1 MAVLPRLHPTMG
13 EMIRLDEEECRDLT
27 REWLVTNGLG
37 GYASGTVAG
46 PNTRRYHGLLM
57 AGLRPPVQRVLLLAE
72 LHASLIGA
80 DGEPQPLT
88 TPSEMRLDGMLPAF
102 RWRIEGRVIERRIW
116 MEQGQNRTV
125 LSYRLLAG
133 APATLR
139 VQPFFAHRPA
149 DLHRSERGVPDAR
162 RIDHGWQVSLD
173 AMTTYLEARPSG
185 TPVDS
190 PSWIHVEHPAE
201 QQRVLDAEE
210 DLFIPGALEL
220 SIAPGSPVAI
230 IAGTDPLPAAWSSTD
245 SLIKARRFE
254 RNVLN
259 ALGDGNHHGMT
270 RQLAL
275 AASQFRVVRALQA
288 PTLPSHGTGGG
299 EEAELRPR
307 KGVGEETQRTIIAGY
322 PWFADWGRD
331 TMIALRGLTLAAGYP
346 HQAREILE
354 TFGSFL
360 DQGMLPNALHDPGEP
375 TEYNTI
381 DATLWLFQAL
391 HHYLGATGDWAFIN
405 SQLPALEEVIRWHV
419 NGTRFGIHMDPA
431 DGLITATAPDY
442 GLTWMD
448 ARDED
453 WVVTPRHGKP
463 VEIAALWYNALR
475 LMSDWTSRADAP
487 VARFAMMAERA
498 RRSAQTRYWYEAGG
512 YLYDVIDGPEGS
524 DASLRP
530 NQLMALGLAYPLI
543 DGERARRSL
552 DRVTEKLLTPFGV
565 RTLSPDDPR
574 YLHRFG
580 GNHRSRDA
588 AYQMGIVWPWLLGP
602 YLDAHLRIHGDSTV
616 VARVLA
622 PFEAHLRD
630 AGIGS
635 ISEIF
640 EAEPPYRP
648 AGAIA
653 QAWSVGEL
661 LWHARR
667 SVRRPVE

>member
-1 MAVLPRLHPTMG
+1 MS
-13 EMIRLDEEECRDLT
+13 EMIRLGAEECRDLT
-27 REWLVTNGLG
+27 LEWLVTNSLG

-57 AGLRPPVQRVLLLAE
+57 AALRPPVQRVLLLAE
-72 LHASLIGA
+72 LHVSVIGS

-102 RWRIEGRVIERRIW
+102 RWRIGGRVIERRIW

-125 LSYRLLAG
+125 ISYRMLAG
-133 APATLR
+133 APTTLR
-139 VQPFFAHRPA
+139 VRPLFAHRPA
-149 DLHRSERGVPDAR
+149 DLHRFERGVADAR
-162 RIDHGWQVSLD
+162 RIAHGWQVALD
-173 AMTTYLEARPSG
+173 GMATHLDARPSG

-201 QQRVLDAEE
+201 RERVLDDDE
-210 DLFIPGALEL
+210 DLFTPGTLEL
-220 SIAPGSPVAI
+220 SIEPGSPVAI
-230 IAGTDPLPAAWSSTD
+230 IAGTDQLPEEWSSAE
-245 SLIKARRFE
+245 SLVAARRFD
-254 RNVLN
+254 RNTLD
-259 ALGDGNHHGMT
+259 ALGDRDQNALT

-275 AASQFRVVRALQA
+275 AASQFRVVRVLQA
-288 PTLPSHGTGGG
+288 PTLPSPASGGG
-299 EEAELRPR
+299 EEM
-307 KGVGEETQRTIIAGY
+307 QRTIIAGY

-331 TMIALRGLTLAAGYP
+331 TMIALRGLTLASGHP
-346 HQAREILE
+346 DQAREILE
-354 TFGSFL
+354 TFVSFL
-360 DQGMLPNALHDPGEP
+360 DQGMLPNALHDPGES
-375 TEYNTI
+375 TEFNTI

-391 HHYLGATGDWAFIN
+391 HHYLEVTADWEFVKA
-405 SQLPALEEVIRWHV
+405 QLPALEEVIRWHV
-419 NGTRFGIHMDPA
+419 NGTRFGIRMDPA
-431 DGLITATAPDY
+431 DGLITATAPGY

-487 VARFAMMAERA
+487 VARFAMMAKRA
-498 RRSAQTRYWYEAGG
+498 RRTAQARYWYEAGG

-543 DGERARRSL
+543 EGERARRSL
-552 DRVTEKLLTPFGV
+552 DRVTEKLLTPFGL

-580 GNHRSRDA
+580 GDHRSRDA

-602 YLDAHLRIHGDSTV
+602 YLDAHLRIHGDPTV

-622 PFEAHLRD
+622 RFEAHLRD

-667 SVRRPVE
+667 

>member
-1 MAVLPRLHPTMG
+1 M
-13 EMIRLDEEECRDLT
+13 
-27 REWLVTNGLG
+27 TNGLG

-46 PNTRRYHGLLM
+46 PNTRRYHGLLV
-57 AGLRPPVQRVLLLAE
+57 AALRPPVQRVVLLAE
-72 LHASLIGA
+72 LHASVIGL
-80 DGEPQPLT
+80 DGEPEWLGN
-88 TPSEMRLDGMLPAF
+88 PSEMELDGTVPAF
-102 RWRIEGRVIERRIW
+102 RWQLAGRVIERRIW
-116 MEQGQNRTV
+116 MEQGHNRTV
-125 LSYRLLAG
+125 ISYQLLSG
-133 APATLR
+133 APVTLR
-139 VQPFFAHRPA
+139 LEPFFAHRPA
-149 DLHRSERGVPDAR
+149 DLHRSQRGAAVVR
-162 RIDHGWQVSLD
+162 RMADGWELSLD
-173 AMTTYLEARPSG
+173 GMTTYLEARPGASVSDA
-185 TPVDS
+185 PV
-190 PSWIHVEHPAE
+190 WLAVEHPAE
-201 QQRVLDAEE
+201 RERALDHEE
-210 DLFIPGALEL
+210 DLFSPGMLEHVIQTGSALAIVAGINPL
-220 SIAPGSPVAI
+220 PVA
-230 IAGTDPLPAAWSSTD
+230 WSGTD
-245 SLIKARRFE
+245 SLAAARRFQRE
-254 RNVLN
+254 TLD
-259 ALGDGNHHGMT
+259 ALGGGHHDAMT
-270 RQLAL
+270 RRLAF
-275 AASQFRVVRALQA
+275 AASQFRVIRVSRA
-288 PTLPSHGTGGG
+288 PTLPSPAGGGGKEIGLLPREGGG
-299 EEAELRPR
+299 ERVP
-307 KGVGEETQRTIIAGY
+307 KGGGAPNIEQRSIIAGY

-331 TMIALRGLTLAAGYP
+331 TMIALRGVTLAAGYP
-346 HQAREILE
+346 DQAREILK
-354 TFGSFL
+354 TFIGFL
-360 DQGMLPNALHDPGEP
+360 DQGMLPNAFHDPGEA
-375 TEYNTI
+375 TEFNTI

-391 HHYLGATGDWAFIN
+391 HHYLEATGDWAFIN
-405 SQLPALEEVIRWHV
+405 AQLPALEEVIRWHV

-431 DGLITATAPDY
+431 DGLITATAPGY

-475 LMSDWTSRADAP
+475 LMSDWTSRADTP

-512 YLYDVIDGPEGS
+512 YLYDVIDGPDGDDS
-524 DASLRP
+524 SLRP

-543 DGERARRSL
+543 DGEPARRSL
-552 DRVTEKLLTPFGV
+552 GRVTERLVTPFGL

-602 YLDAHLRIHGDSTV
+602 YLDAHLRIHGDPTV

-667 SVRRPVE
+667 AVRQPVEST

>member
-1 MAVLPRLHPTMG
+1 
-13 EMIRLDEEECRDLT
+13 MIRLDAEECRDLT

-37 GYASGTVAG
+37 GYASGTVTG

-57 AGLRPPVQRVLLLAE
+57 AALQPPVQRVLLLAQ
-72 LHASLIGA
+72 LHVSVVGP
-80 DGEPQPLT
+80 DGEPQPLK
-88 TPSEMRLDGMLPAF
+88 TPSEVRLDGMLPAF
-102 RWRIEGRVIERRIW
+102 RWGIEGRVLERRIW
-116 MEQGQNRTV
+116 MEQRRNRTV
-125 LSYRLLAG
+125 IAYRMLAG
-133 APATLR
+133 APTTLR

-162 RIDHGWQVSLD
+162 RIAHGWQVSLD
-173 AMTTYLEARPSG
+173 GMTTYLDARPSG
-185 TPVDS
+185 TPADS
-190 PSWIHVEHPAE
+190 PSWVHVEHPAE
-201 QQRVLDAEE
+201 RERVLDDEE
-210 DLFIPGALEL
+210 DLFTPGTLEL
-220 SIAPGSPVAI
+220 SIEPGSPVAI
-230 IAGTDPLPAAWSSTD
+230 IAGTDQLPETWSSGE
-245 SLIKARRFE
+245 SLLAALRFE
-254 RNVLN
+254 RDTID
-259 ALGDGNHHGMT
+259 ALGDGNDDPMT

-275 AASQFRVVRALQA
+275 AASPFRVIRVSQA
-288 PTLPSHGTGGG
+288 PTLPSPESGGG
-299 EEAELRPR
+299 EEI
-307 KGVGEETQRTIIAGY
+307 QRTIIAGY

-346 HQAREILE
+346 DQARHILK
-354 TFGSFL
+354 TFVSFL

-375 TEYNTI
+375 TEFNTI

-391 HHYLGATGDWAFIN
+391 HHYLDATADWEFVRV
-405 SQLPALEEVIRWHV
+405 QLPALEEVVRWHV

-431 DGLITATAPDY
+431 DGLITATAPRY

-463 VEIAALWYNALR
+463 IEIAALWYNALR
-475 LMSDWTSRADAP
+475 LMSDWTGRANAP

-498 RRSAQTRYWYEAGG
+498 RRTAQARYWYEAGG

-543 DGERARRSL
+543 DGERARRAL
-552 DRVTEKLLTPFGV
+552 DRVTEKLLTPFGL

-580 GNHRSRDA
+580 GSHRSRDA

-602 YLDAHLRIHGDSTV
+602 YLDAHLRIHGDPSV

-622 PFEAHLRD
+622 PFEVQLRE
-630 AGIGS
+630 AAIGT

-667 SVRRPVE
+667 YTPR

>member
-1 MAVLPRLHPTMG
+1 
-13 EMIRLDEEECRDLT
+13 MIRLDAEACGDLT

-37 GYASGTVAG
+37 GYAGGTLAG

-57 AGLRPPVQRVLLLAE
+57 AALRPPVERVLLLSE
-72 LHASLIGA
+72 LHASLIGP
-80 DGEPQPLT
+80 GGQPQPLA
-88 TPSEMRLDGMLPAF
+88 TPSEVRLDGMLPAF
-102 RWRIEGRVIERRIW
+102 RWRIGGHVLERRIW
-116 MEQGQNRTV
+116 MEQGRNRTV
-125 LSYRLLAG
+125 ITYRMLTG

-149 DLHRSERGVPDAR
+149 DVQRSQRAAPEVGQIAR
-162 RIDHGWQVSLD
+162 GWQVSLD
-173 AMTTYLEARPSG
+173 GTTTHLEVRPAVS
-185 TPVDS
+185 TSDT
-190 PSWIHVEHPAE
+190 PSWIHVEHAAE
-201 QQRVLDAEE
+201 RERGLDDEE
-210 DLFIPGALEL
+210 DLFSPGLLDLA
-220 SIAPGSPVAI
+220 IQPGSPVTI
-230 IAGTDPLPAAWSSTD
+230 SAGTDPLPDSWSAAE
-245 SLIKARRFE
+245 SLLAARRFE
-254 RNVLN
+254 RETLE
-259 ALGDGNHHGMT
+259 ALGDGDHDALT
-270 RQLAL
+270 RRLAL
-275 AASQFRVVRALQA
+275 AASQFRVLRVSQQR
-288 PTLPSHGTGGG
+288 G
-299 EEAELRPR
+299 E
-307 KGVGEETQRTIIAGY
+307 QRTIIAGY

-331 TMIALRGLTLAAGYP
+331 TMVALRGLTLAAGYP
-346 HQAREILE
+346 DQARQILK
-354 TFGSFL
+354 TFVSYL
-360 DQGMLPNALHDPGEP
+360 DQGMLPNAFHDPGES
-375 TEYNTI
+375 TEFNTI

-391 HHYLGATGDWAFIN
+391 HHYLEATGDWAFVKA
-405 SQLPALEEVIRWHV
+405 QLPSFEEIVRWHV

-431 DGLITATAPDY
+431 DGLLTATAPGY

-448 ARDED
+448 ARHEE

-475 LMSDWTSRADAP
+475 LMGDWASRSGQPA
-487 VARFAMMAERA
+487 ARFGMMAQRA
-498 RRSAQTRYWYEAGG
+498 KRAAARYWYEAGG

-530 NQLMALGLAYPLI
+530 NQLMALGLVYPLI
-543 DGERARRSL
+543 DGEWAQRSL
-552 DRVTEKLLTPFGV
+552 DRVTEKLLTPFGL

-602 YLDAHLRIHGDSTV
+602 YLDAHLRVQGDPTV
-616 VARVLA
+616 VARVLK
-622 PFEAHLRD
+622 PFEAHFRE

-635 ISEIF
+635 VSEIF

-667 SVRRPVE
+667 YTPR

>member
-1 MAVLPRLHPTMG
+1 
-13 EMIRLDEEECRDLT
+13 MIRLDAEACRDLT
-27 REWLVTNGLG
+27 REWLVTNGIG

-57 AGLRPPVQRVLLLAE
+57 AALHPPVQRVLVLAE
-72 LHASLIGA
+72 LHVSVVRS
-80 DGEPQPLT
+80 DGEPQPLK
-88 TPSEMRLDGMLPAF
+88 TPSEVRLDGMLPAF
-102 RWRIEGRVIERRIW
+102 RWRIEGRVLERRIW
-116 MEQGQNRTV
+116 MEQGRNRTV
-125 LSYRLLAG
+125 IAYRMLAG
-133 APATLR
+133 GPATLR

-149 DLHRSERGVPDAR
+149 DLHRSERGVPNVR
-162 RIDHGWQVSLD
+162 RIAHGWQVSLD
-173 AMTTYLEARPSG
+173 GMTTYLEVRPVPTASDA
-185 TPVDS
+185 PA
-190 PSWIHVEHPAE
+190 WIQVEHAAE
-201 QQRVLDAEE
+201 RERALDDEE
-210 DLFIPGALEL
+210 DLFMPGTLEL
-220 SIAPGSPVAI
+220 SIESGSPVTI
-230 IAGTDPLPAAWSSTD
+230 IAGTDQPPETWSSAE
-245 SLIKARRFE
+245 SLLAARRFE
-254 RNVLN
+254 RDTIV
-259 ALGDGNHHGMT
+259 ALGDAKHDAIT

-275 AASQFRVVRALQA
+275 AASQFRVVRVSQA
-288 PTLPSHGTGGG
+288 PTLPSPRGGG
-299 EEAELRPR
+299 EEM
-307 KGVGEETQRTIIAGY
+307 QRTIIAGY

-346 HQAREILE
+346 DQARQILK
-354 TFGSFL
+354 TFVSFL
-360 DQGMLPNALHDPGEP
+360 DQGMLPNALHDPGEA
-375 TEYNTI
+375 TEFNTI

-391 HHYLGATGDWAFIN
+391 HHYLDATADWEFVRA
-405 SQLPALEEVIRWHV
+405 QLPALEEVIRWHV

-431 DGLITATAPDY
+431 DGLITATAPGY

-475 LMSDWTSRADAP
+475 LMSDWTSRANVP

-498 RRSAQTRYWYEAGG
+498 KRAGGRYWFEAGG
-512 YLYDVIDGPEGS
+512 YLYDVIDGPDGN

-530 NQLMALGLAYPLI
+530 NQLMALGLAYPLV
-543 DGERARRSL
+543 DGDRARRSL
-552 DRVTEKLLTPFGV
+552 DRVTEKLLTPFGL

-602 YLDAHLRIHGDSTV
+602 YLDAHLRSHGDPSV

-622 PFEAHLRD
+622 PFEAHLRE

-667 SVRRPVE
+667 YTPR

>member
-1 MAVLPRLHPTMG
+1 
-13 EMIRLDEEECRDLT
+13 MIRLDAEECRDLS

-37 GYASGTVAG
+37 GYASGTVTG

-57 AGLRPPVQRVLLLAE
+57 AALRPPVRRVLLLAE
-72 LHASLIGA
+72 LHASIVGA
-80 DGEPQPLT
+80 DAAGHPLT
-88 TPSEMRLDGMLPAF
+88 VPSEMRLDGTLPAF
-102 RWRIEGRVIERRIW
+102 RWAMEGRVLERRIW
-116 MEQGQNRTV
+116 MEQGRNRTV
-125 LSYRLLAG
+125 ISYRMLTG
-133 APATLR
+133 TPATLR
-139 VQPFFAHRPA
+139 VKPFFAHRPA
-149 DLHRSERGVPDAR
+149 ELHRTERGAPDVHRLA
-162 RIDHGWQVSLD
+162 HGWQVSLD
-173 AMTTYLEARPSG
+173 GTTTQLEARPAGAVSD
-185 TPVDS
+185 VVA
-190 PSWIHVEHPAE
+190 WIHVEHEAE
-201 QQRVLDAEE
+201 RERVLDDEE
-210 DLFIPGALEL
+210 ELFSPGVLEL
-220 SIAPGSPVAI
+220 AIQPGSPVTI
-230 IAGTDPLPAAWSSTD
+230 IAGTDPLPDQWSTAD
-245 SLIKARRFE
+245 SLLAARRFE
-254 RNVLN
+254 HDTIT
-259 ALGDGNHHGMT
+259 ALGDRDHDAMT

-275 AASQFRVVRALQA
+275 AASQFRVIRE
-288 PTLPSHGTGGG
+288 GG
-299 EEAELRPR
+299 EQIE
-307 KGVGEETQRTIIAGY
+307 QRTIIAGY

-346 HQAREILE
+346 DQARQILQ
-354 TFGSFL
+354 TFIDDL
-360 DQGMLPNALHDPGEP
+360 DQGMLPNAFHDPGEA

-391 HHYLGATGDWAFIN
+391 HHYLEVTGDWDFVKDEL
-405 SQLPALEEVIRWHV
+405 SALEEVVRWHV
-419 NGTRFGIHMDPA
+419 NGTRFDIHMDLE
-431 DGLITATAPDY
+431 DGLLTATAPGY

-448 ARDED
+448 ARDQD

-475 LMSDWTSRADAP
+475 LMSDWTSRTNGP

-498 RRSAQTRYWYEAGG
+498 RRSANARYWFDSGG
-512 YLYDVIDGPEGS
+512 YLYDVIDGPEGD

-530 NQLMALGLAYPLI
+530 NQLMALGLTYSLV

-552 DRVTEKLLTPFGV
+552 DRVTEKLLTPFGL

-580 GNHRSRDA
+580 GDHRSRDA

-602 YLDAHLRIHGDSTV
+602 YLDAHQRIHGDPTV

-622 PFEAHLRD
+622 PFEAHFRD
-630 AGIGS
+630 AGVGS

-667 SVRRPVE
+667 YTPR

>member
-1 MAVLPRLHPTMG
+1 
-13 EMIRLDEEECRDLT
+13 MIRLDAEECRDLT

-57 AGLRPPVQRVLLLAE
+57 AALRPPVQRVLLLAE
-72 LHASLIGA
+72 LHVWVMGP
-80 DGEPQPLT
+80 DGEPQPLK
-88 TPSEMRLDGMLPAF
+88 TPSEMRLDGMLPVF
-102 RWRIEGRVIERRIW
+102 RWGIEGRVLERRIW
-116 MEQGQNRTV
+116 MEQGRNRTV
-125 LSYRLLAG
+125 ISYRMLAG
-133 APATLR
+133 APTTLR
-139 VQPFFAHRPA
+139 VQPFLAHRPA
-149 DLHRSERGVPDAR
+149 DLHRSERGVPDVR
-162 RIDHGWQVSLD
+162 RIAHGWQVSFD
-173 AMTTYLEARPSG
+173 GMTTYLEVRPVPTAG
-185 TPVDS
+185 DAPA
-190 PSWIHVEHPAE
+190 WIHVKHAAE
-201 QQRVLDAEE
+201 RERVLDDEE
-210 DLFIPGALEL
+210 VLFSPGVLEL
-220 SIAPGSPVAI
+220 PIQPGSPVTI
-230 IAGTDPLPAAWSSTD
+230 IAGTDPLPDTWSSAY
-245 SLIKARRFE
+245 SLMAARRFE
-254 RNVLN
+254 RETLK
-259 ALGDGNHHGMT
+259 ALGDGNHDAIT

-275 AASQFRVVRALQA
+275 AASQFRVVRVSQA
-288 PTLPSHGTGGG
+288 PITPPPYPPPQAGEGKWSGKGGG
-299 EEAELRPR
+299 EEM
-307 KGVGEETQRTIIAGY
+307 QRTIIAGY

-346 HQAREILE
+346 DQARQILK
-354 TFGSFL
+354 TFVSFL
-360 DQGMLPNALHDPGEP
+360 DQGMLPNALHYPGEP
-375 TEYNTI
+375 TEFNTI

-391 HHYLGATGDWAFIN
+391 HHYLDATGDWEFIKA
-405 SQLPALEEVIRWHV
+405 QLPSLEEIIRWHV

-431 DGLITATAPDY
+431 DGLITATAPGY
-442 GLTWMD
+442 GVTWMD

-453 WVVTPRHGKP
+453 WVVTPRQGKP

-475 LMSDWTSRADAP
+475 LLSDWTSRANAP

-498 RRSAQTRYWYEAGG
+498 KRAGVRYWFEAGD
-512 YLYDVIDGPEGS
+512 YLYDVIDGAEGS

-543 DGERARRSL
+543 DGDRARRSL
-552 DRVTEKLLTPFGV
+552 DRVTEKLLTPFGL

-580 GNHRSRDA
+580 GDHRSRDA

-602 YLDAHLRIHGDSTV
+602 YLDAHLRIHGDPSV

-622 PFEAHLRD
+622 PFEAHLRE

-648 AGAIA
+648 VGAIA

-667 SVRRPVE
+667 YTPR

>member
-1 MAVLPRLHPTMG
+1 
-13 EMIRLDEEECRDLT
+13 MIRLGAEECRDLT

-37 GYASGTVAG
+37 GYASGTVGG
-46 PNTRRYHGLLM
+46 PNTRRYHGFLV
-57 AGLRPPVQRVLLLAE
+57 AALRPPVQRVLLLAE
-72 LHASLIGA
+72 LHVSVVGQNGEAS
-80 DGEPQPLT
+80 PLA
-88 TPSEMRLDGMLPAF
+88 TPLEMRLDGMLPAF
-102 RWRIEGRVIERRIW
+102 RWGIEGRVLERRIW
-116 MEQGQNRTV
+116 MEQRRNRTIIT
-125 LSYRLLAG
+125 YRLLAG
-133 APATLR
+133 VPATLR

-149 DLHRSERGVPDAR
+149 DLHRSERGAPDVSR
-162 RIDHGWQVSLD
+162 TPHGWRVSLD
-173 AMTTYLEARPSG
+173 GKTTYLDTRPGGSPIG
-185 TPVDS
+185 TPD
-190 PSWIHVEHPAE
+190 WICVQHSAE
-201 QQRVLDAEE
+201 RERVLDDEE
-210 DLFIPGALEL
+210 GLFSPGILEL
-220 SIAPGSPVAI
+220 PIQPGSPATI
-230 IAGTDPLPAAWSSTD
+230 IAGTDPLPDSWSGAD
-245 SLIKARRFE
+245 SLVKARRFQ
-254 RNVLN
+254 RDTIDS
-259 ALGDGNHHGMT
+259 LGDGNHDAMT

-275 AASQFRVVRALQA
+275 VASQFRVVRVSQA
-288 PTLPSHGTGGG
+288 VTQPPPYPPPQAG
-299 EEAELRPR
+299 EGKLSRRSERNQPER
-307 KGVGEETQRTIIAGY
+307 RTIIAGY

-346 HQAREILE
+346 DQAREILE
-354 TFGSFL
+354 TFIGFL

-375 TEYNTI
+375 TEFNTV

-391 HHYLGATGDWAFIN
+391 HHFLEATGDWDFVNA
-405 SQLPALEEVIRWHV
+405 QLAALEEVIRWHV
-419 NGTRFGIHMDPA
+419 NGTRFGIHMDRA
-431 DGLITATAPDY
+431 DGLITATATGY

-475 LMSDWTSRADAP
+475 LMSDWTSRANGP
-487 VARFAMMAERA
+487 SARFAMMAERA
-498 RRSAQTRYWYEAGG
+498 RRTARARYWYEAGG

-543 DGERARRSL
+543 DGEPARRSL
-552 DRVTEKLLTPFGV
+552 GRVTEKLLTPFGL

-602 YLDAHLRIHGDSTV
+602 YLDAHLRIHGDPNV

-622 PFEAHLRD
+622 PFEPHLRE

-667 SVRRPVE
+667 YTPR

>member
-1 MAVLPRLHPTMG
+1 
-13 EMIRLDEEECRDLT
+13 MIRLDARACRDLT

-57 AGLRPPVQRVLLLAE
+57 AALRPPVQRVLLLAE
-72 LHASLIGA
+72 LNASLMSPG
-80 DGEPQPLT
+80 GEPEPLT

-102 RWRIEGRVIERRIW
+102 RWGMGGRLIERRIW
-116 MEQGQNRTV
+116 MEQSRNRTV
-125 LSYRLLAG
+125 INYRLLSG
-133 APATLR
+133 APAVLR
-139 VQPFFAHRPA
+139 LEPLFAHRSA
-149 DLHRSERGVPDAR
+149 DLHRSQRGASDIRRMAR
-162 RIDHGWQVSLD
+162 GWRVSLD
-173 AMTTYLEARPSG
+173 GMTTYLEARPVWNAS
-185 TPVDS
+185 DS
-190 PSWIHVEHPAE
+190 PAWTHVEHPAE
-201 QQRVLDAEE
+201 GERGLDDEE
-210 DLFIPGALEL
+210 ALFSPGVLEL
-220 SIAPGSPVAI
+220 PMKPGSPLTI
-230 IAGTDPLPAAWSSTD
+230 IAGTDPLTDGWTTAD
-245 SLIKARRFE
+245 SLRKARRFLRE
-254 RNVLN
+254 ALV
-259 ALGDGNHHGMT
+259 ALGDRGHDAMT

-275 AASQFRVVRALQA
+275 AASQFRVSRASRA
-288 PTLPSHGTGGG
+288 PTLPSPKEGG
-299 EEAELRPR
+299 EEM
-307 KGVGEETQRTIIAGY
+307 QRTIIAGY

-346 HQAREILE
+346 DEARRILE
-354 TFGSFL
+354 TFISFL
-360 DQGMLPNALHDPGEP
+360 DQGMLPNALHDPGEA
-375 TEYNTI
+375 TEFNTI

-391 HHYLGATGDWAFIN
+391 HHYLETTGDWDFVRA
-405 SQLPALEEVIRWHV
+405 QLPALEEVVRWHV

-431 DGLITATAPDY
+431 DGLVTASARGY

-448 ARDED
+448 ARDKD

-475 LMSDWTSRADAP
+475 LMSDWTSRASSA

-498 RRSAQTRYWYEAGG
+498 RRSAQARYWFEPGG
-512 YLYDVIDGPEGS
+512 FLYDVIDGPEGS

-543 DGERARRSL
+543 DGARARSSL
-552 DRVTEKLLTPFGV
+552 DRVTEKLLTPFGL

-574 YLHRFG
+574 YRHRFG
-580 GNHRSRDA
+580 GDHRSRDA

-602 YLDAHLRIHGDSTV
+602 YLDAHLRIHGDPTV

-622 PFEAHLRD
+622 PFEGHFRE
-630 AGIGS
+630 AGIGT

-661 LWHARR
+661 LWHARQSAR
-667 SVRRPVE
+667 QPAE

>member
-1 MAVLPRLHPTMG
+1 
-13 EMIRLDEEECRDLT
+13 MIRLDGEECRDLT
-27 REWLVTNGLG
+27 REWLITNGLG

-57 AGLRPPVQRVLLLAE
+57 AALRPPVQRVLLLAE
-72 LHASLIGA
+72 LHASLISPGR
-80 DGEPQPLT
+80 EPEPLT

-102 RWRIEGRVIERRIW
+102 RWGIEGRVIERRIW
-116 MEQGQNRTV
+116 MEQGRNRTV
-125 LSYRLLAG
+125 ISYRLLAG
-133 APATLR
+133 APATLS

-149 DLHRSERGVPDAR
+149 DLHRSSREPADVR
-162 RIDHGWQVSLD
+162 RIGCWMVSMGGL
-173 AMTTYLEARPSG
+173 TTYLDVRPDVRTATASG
-185 TPVDS
+185 WTRVV
-190 PSWIHVEHPAE
+190 HAAE
-201 QQRVLDAEE
+201 TDRGLDDQEE
-210 DLFIPGALEL
+210 LFTLGTLEL
-220 SIAPGSPVAI
+220 PMQVGRPVTI
-230 IAGTDPLPAAWSSTD
+230 IAGADPLPDDWSAAE
-245 SLIKARRFE
+245 SLLEARRHQREVTDPIVRDVTSVFL
-254 RNVLN
+254 V
-259 ALGDGNHHGMT
+259 

-275 AASQFRVVRALQA
+275 AASQFRVRRMTQY
-288 PTLPSHGTGGG
+288 GGAIG
-299 EEAELRPR
+299 GRS
-307 KGVGEETQRTIIAGY
+307 IIAGY

-346 HQAREILE
+346 DEARRILE
-354 TFGSFL
+354 TFVCFL
-360 DQGMLPNALHDPGEP
+360 DQGMLPNALHDPGEA
-375 TEYNTI
+375 TEFNTI

-391 HHYLGATGDWAFIN
+391 HYYRETTGDWAFVKA
-405 SQLPALEEVIRWHV
+405 QLPALEEVVRWHV

-431 DGLITATAPDY
+431 DGLLTASAPGY
-442 GLTWMD
+442 ALTWMD

-475 LMSDWTSRADAP
+475 LMGDWTSRAGAP

-498 RRSAQTRYWYEAGG
+498 RRTAQARYWFEAGR

-530 NQLMALGLAYPLI
+530 NQLMALGLVYPLI

-552 DRVTEKLLTPFGV
+552 DHVTEKLLTPFGL

-574 YLHRFG
+574 YQHRFG
-580 GNHRSRDA
+580 GDHRSRDA

-602 YLDAHLRIHGDSTV
+602 YLDAHLRIHGDPTV

-622 PFEAHLRD
+622 PFEAHFRE
-630 AGIGS
+630 AGLGS

-640 EAEPPYRP
+640 EAEPSYRP

-667 SVRRPVE
+667 AARQPTE

>member
-1 MAVLPRLHPTMG
+1 
-13 EMIRLDEEECRDLT
+13 MIRLDAEECRDLS

-57 AGLRPPVQRVLLLAE
+57 AALRPPVQRVLLLAE
-72 LHASLIGA
+72 LHTFLVGS
-80 DGEPQPLT
+80 DGEPMPLT
-88 TPSEMRLDGMLPAF
+88 APSEVRLDGMLPAF
-102 RWRIEGRVIERRIW
+102 RWGIDGRVLERRIW
-116 MEQGQNRTV
+116 MEHGTNRTV
-125 LSYRLLAG
+125 VSYRMLAG
-133 APATLR
+133 TAVTLR

-149 DLHRSERGVPDAR
+149 DLHRSQRGAPDVHRLAQ
-162 RIDHGWQVSLD
+162 GWQVSLD
-173 AMTTYLEARPSG
+173 GTTTHLEARPAG
-185 TPVDS
+185 TVRDVVA
-190 PSWIHVEHPAE
+190 WIHVEHKAE
-201 QQRVLDAEE
+201 RERVLDDEE
-210 DLFIPGALEL
+210 ELFSPGVLEL
-220 SIAPGSPVAI
+220 AIQPGSPITI
-230 IAGTDPLPAAWSSTD
+230 IAGTDPLPDRWSSAD
-245 SLIKARRFE
+245 SLGSARRFQRE
-254 RNVLN
+254 VLV
-259 ALGDGNHHGMT
+259 ALGNGDHDAVT

-275 AASQFRVVRALQA
+275 AASQFRVIRLLPA
-288 PTLPSHGTGGG
+288 PTLV
-299 EEAELRPR
+299 E
-307 KGVGEETQRTIIAGY
+307 QRTIIAGY

-346 HQAREILE
+346 DQARQILQ
-354 TFGSFL
+354 TFIHYL
-360 DQGMLPNALHDPGEP
+360 DHGMLPNAFHDPGEA
-375 TEYNTI
+375 TEFNTI

-391 HHYLGATGDWAFIN
+391 HHYLEVSGDWAFVKD
-405 SQLPALEEVIRWHV
+405 QLPALEEVVRWHV
-419 NGTRFGIHMDPA
+419 NGTRFDIHMDPE
-431 DGLITATAPDY
+431 DGLLTATAPGY

-448 ARDED
+448 ARDQD

-475 LMSDWTSRADAP
+475 LMSDWTARANAP

-498 RRSAQTRYWYEAGG
+498 RRTASARYWFDAGG
-512 YLYDVIDGPEGS
+512 YLYDVIDGPEGN
-524 DASLRP
+524 DGSLRP
-530 NQLMALGLAYPLI
+530 NQLIALGLTYPLV
-543 DGERARRSL
+543 DGQQARRSL
-552 DRVTEKLLTPFGV
+552 DRVTEKLLTPFGL

-580 GNHRSRDA
+580 GDHRSRDA

-602 YLDAHLRIHGDSTV
+602 YLDAHQRIHGDPTV

-622 PFEAHLRD
+622 PFEAHFRD
-630 AGIGS
+630 AGLGS

-667 SVRRPVE
+667 YTPR

>member
-1 MAVLPRLHPTMG
+1 MAVLPRQHPTMS
-13 EMIRLDEEECRDLT
+13 EMIRLDPEECRDLT

-57 AGLRPPVQRVLLLAE
+57 AALQPPVRRVLLLAD
-72 LHASLIGA
+72 LTVSVTGP
-80 DGEPQPLT
+80 DGEPEPLT
-88 TPSEMRLDGMLPAF
+88 TPSEMRLDGMLPAC
-102 RWRIEGRVIERRIW
+102 RWRIGGRVIERRIW
-116 MEQGQNRTV
+116 MEQDQNRTV
-125 LSYRLLAG
+125 ITYRMLAG

-162 RIDHGWQVSLD
+162 RMAHGWQVSLD
-173 AMTTYLEARPSG
+173 GMTTYLEVRPSG
-185 TPVDS
+185 TPGDS
-190 PSWIHVEHPAE
+190 PGWIRVEHPAE
-201 QQRVLDAEE
+201 RERVLDDEE
-210 DLFIPGALEL
+210 DLFSPGILEI
-220 SIAPGSPVAI
+220 SIEPGSPVAI
-230 IAGTDPLPAAWSSTD
+230 IAGTDELHETWSSAE
-245 SLIKARRFE
+245 SLVAACRFARNTLE
-254 RNVLN
+254 
-259 ALGDGNHHGMT
+259 ALGDGNRDAFT
-270 RQLAL
+270 QQLAL
-275 AASQFRVVRALQA
+275 AASQFRVIRVFQDEG
-288 PTLPSHGTGGG
+288 TTGG
-299 EEAELRPR
+299 RR
-307 KGVGEETQRTIIAGY
+307 RTIIAGY

-346 HQAREILE
+346 DQAREILQ
-354 TFGSFL
+354 TFVGFL

-375 TEYNTI
+375 TEFNTI

-391 HHYLGATGDWAFIN
+391 HHYLEVTADWEFVKA
-405 SQLPALEEVIRWHV
+405 QLPALEEVIRWHV

-431 DGLITATAPDY
+431 DGLITATAPGY

-487 VARFAMMAERA
+487 VARFALMAERV
-498 RRSAQTRYWYEAGG
+498 RRTAQARYWYEVGG

-552 DRVTEKLLTPFGV
+552 DRVTEKLLTPFGL
-565 RTLSPDDPR
+565 RTLSLDDPR

-580 GNHRSRDA
+580 GNHRNRDA

-602 YLDAHLRIHGDSTV
+602 YLDAHLRIHGDTTV
-616 VARVLA
+616 VAQVLS
-622 PFEAHLRD
+622 PVEAHFRD

-648 AGAIA
+648 VGAIA

-667 SVRRPVE
+667 QALK